1 MVERVHWKG
10 EMLDWATKSCWEK
23 PWGSKVDGA
32 RAEYDVFEGWNVE
45 GQIVANA
52 AVGYKGHEG
61 RL

>member
-1 MVERVHWKG
+1 
-10 EMLDWATKSCWEK
+10 MLDWATKSCWEK

-32 RAEYDVFEGWNVE
+32 RADVFEGWNVE

>member
-1 MVERVHWKG
+1 
-10 EMLDWATKSCWEK
+10 MLDWATKSCWEK